1 MLEQKTLDWLRLA
14 LIPEIGPVR
23 GRKLLEKFKQPRRI
37 LLAPTEEIAPVV
49 GESVAQ
55 RIQQRKEIKLNE
67 QLRLI
72 EEYQVKIIT
81 LDDPEYPANLKNIFD
96 PPLVLFL
103 RGQILPEDDYS
114 IAIVGTRM
122 ATVYGVSMARKIS
135 SQLGQLGFTIISGG
149 ARGIDTAAHQSALRI
164 NARTVVVLGCGV
176 DVVYPEENSRLFE
189 EVAHKG
195 ALVSE
200 FPMKTPPL
208 RQNFPRRNRV
218 ISGLSVGVVV
228 VEAPRRSGA
237 LITVSSALEQ
247 GREVFCVP
255 GQADNF
261 NMKGS
266 HQLLKEGAK
275 LVEDV
280 DDIIEEIRPLL
291 RNRLPDMLKDGQQKP
306 QPELTPQESRICG
319 LLGSEPKS
327 LQEITEQS
335 GISVGSVI
343 ATLTQLEIKGLIIE
357 LPGKFFLSSAKRRF
371 VAKGAG
377 RLDGR
382 VSLK

>member
-1 MLEQKTLDWLRLA
+1 MLEQRTLDWLRLA
-14 LIPEIGPVR
+14 LIPEIGPLR

-37 LLAPTEEIAPVV
+37 LTASQREIASVL
-49 GESVAQ
+49 GDSVAS
-55 RIQQRKEIKLNE
+55 RIDQQRKEIKLNE

-81 LDDPEYPANLKNIFD
+81 QDDPEYPVNLKNIFD

-103 RGQILPEDDYS
+103 RGQILPEDDFS
-114 IAIVGTRM
+114 IAIVGTRQ
-122 ATVYGVSMARKIS
+122 ATIYGISMARKIS
-135 SQLGQLGFTIISGG
+135 SQLGQLGFTVISGG
-149 ARGIDTAAHQSALRI
+149 ARGIDTAAHQSALMI

-208 RQNFPRRNRV
+208 RQNFPRRNRI

-237 LITVSSALEQ
+237 LITVTCALEQ

-255 GQADNF
+255 GQADSF

-266 HQLLKEGAK
+266 HQLLKQGAK

-280 DDIIEEIRPLL
+280 DDIIEEIRPLC
-291 RNRLPDMLKDGQQKP
+291 P
-306 QPELTPQESRICG
+306 IH
-319 LLGSEPKS
+319 
-327 LQEITEQS
+327 
-335 GISVGSVI
+335 
-343 ATLTQLEIKGLIIE
+343 
-357 LPGKFFLSSAKRRF
+357 
-371 VAKGAG
+371 
-377 RLDGR
+377 
-382 VSLK
+382 

>member
-1 MLEQKTLDWLRLA
+1 LWLRLA

-55 RIQQRKEIKLNE
+55 RIDQQRKEIKLNE

-96 PPLVLFL
+96 PPLVLFV
-103 RGQILPEDDYS
+103 RGQILPEDDFS

-122 ATVYGVSMARKIS
+122 ATIYGVSMACKIS
-135 SQLGQLGFTIISGG
+135 SQLSQLGYTIISGG

-164 NARTVVVLGCGV
+164 NARTIVVLGCGV
-176 DVVYPEENSRLFE
+176 DVAYPEENSRLFE
-189 EVAHKG
+189 EVVHNG

-208 RQNFPRRNRV
+208 RQNFPRRNRI

-255 GQADNF
+255 GQADSF

-280 DDIIEEIRPLL
+280 DDIIEEIKPLL
-291 RNRLPDMLKDGQQKP
+291 RNKLPNMLKDRQQKP
-306 QPELTPQESRICG
+306 QAELTLEETRICG

-327 LQEITEQS
+327 LEEIVKQS
-335 GISVGSVI
+335 RISVNSVSSL
-343 ATLTQLEIKGLIIE
+343 LTQLEIKGFIKE
-357 LPGKFFLSSAKRRF
+357 LPGKLFLLGDTLPIVS
-371 VAKGAG
+371 KGVPALG
-377 RLDGR
+377 ER

>member
-55 RIQQRKEIKLNE
+55 RIDQQRKEIKLNE

-81 LDDPEYPANLKNIFD
+81 QDDPEYPANLKNIFD

-103 RGQILPEDDYS
+103 RGQILPEDDFS

-122 ATVYGVSMARKIS
+122 ATIYGVSMARKIS

-208 RQNFPRRNRV
+208 RQNFPRRNRI

-255 GQADNF
+255 GQADSF

-291 RNRLPDMLKDGQQKP
+291 RDRLPVGKSRLEE
-306 QPELTPQESRICG
+306 ELTPEEVKIYNLLNEKPISLDEIASR
-319 LLGSEPKS
+319 S
-327 LQEITEQS
+327 Q
-335 GISVGSVI
+335 ISISRVSAV
-343 ATLTQLEIKGLIIE
+343 LMKLEIKGLTRE
-357 LPGKFFLSSAKRRF
+357 LQGKLFYRGHPSDWL
-371 VAKGAG
+371 KGCPSIG
-377 RLDGR
+377 
-382 VSLK
+382 